1 MRRIAARALRLAVA
15 VSAVAGTVAVFVQGS
30 RALILDIWLLAIAA
44 VLLLAIFRIARLLA
58 PRTISP
64 LDDAVR
70 RMRPQRVSVPELS
83 LQRDVELSRANALHF
98 HIRLRPVLREIAA
111 HRVRSRYGIELEREP
126 GRAREL
132 IPAAAWELVDPHR
145 PPPEDRL
152 GPGPSVE
159 SLSVVVG
166 ELERL

>member
-1 MRRIAARALRLAVA
+1 VRRVVRRTFRPIVA
-15 VSAVAGTVAVFVQGS
+15 ISAVAGGLAFSLDGS
-30 RALILDIWLLAIAA
+30 RALILDVWLLAFAA
-44 VLLLAIFRIARLLA
+44 VLLLALFRIASLLA
-58 PRTISP
+58 PRSPSP
-64 LDDAVR
+64 LDEAVA
-70 RMRPQRVSVPELS
+70 RMRPEPPREPELS

-111 HRVRSRYGIELEREP
+111 HRVRSRYGVELDREP
-126 GRAREL
+126 GRARDL

-152 GPGPSVE
+152 GPGPSLE
-159 SLSVVVG
+159 SLSRVVD

>member
-1 MRRIAARALRLAVA
+1 MRPRP
-15 VSAVAGTVAVFVQGS
+15 S
-30 RALILDIWLLAIAA
+30 RA
-44 VLLLAIFRIARLLA
+44 
-58 PRTISP
+58 
-64 LDDAVR
+64 
-70 RMRPQRVSVPELS
+70 PELA

-111 HRVRSRYGIELEREP
+111 HRVRSRYGIELDREP

-152 GPGPSVE
+152 ALGPTVE
-159 SLSVVVG
+159 SLSAVVG
-166 ELERL
+166 DLERI